1 MLVTTLFPCK
11 EKRNLYTI
19 SQSLNGLEKR
29 GFQPPSSL
37 EASQTSATHA
47 SFEVAKANKEG
58 KERLRASSPHHL
70 SSQNLTLLPSPKK
83 KTKLFFIKGHSFL
96 ISFQNP
102 TPYPSLTSR
111 VHHPPSSTPYFL
123 LITCSQR
130 VPFSSAKRQLHL
142 PKKALLS

>member
-19 SQSLNGLEKR
+19 SQSLNGLEKH

-83 KTKLFFIKGHSFL
+83 KTRLFFIKGHSFL

-102 TPYPSLTSR
+102 TP
-111 VHHPPSSTPYFL
+111 HPPSSTPYFL
-123 LITCSQR
+123 LITCLQR

-142 PKKALLS
+142 PKKTLLS